1 MPSLLGK
8 SDLDGLCEKNQPNGR
23 AFKVTITETYQ
34 RTITVYESEMK
45 EPTVQEAERVAEDW
59 WQDSQIEL
67 GTEDFQGVEV
77 TACELPPM

>member
-1 MPSLLGK
+1 MNNTSK
-8 SDLDGLCEKNQPNGR
+8 TKNQPNGR

-45 EPTVQEAERVAEDW
+45 EPTVQEAERVGGGLVAG
-59 WQDSQIEL
+59 QPNRT
-67 GTEDFQGVEV
+67 GNRRFQGVEV

>member
-1 MPSLLGK
+1 M
-8 SDLDGLCEKNQPNGR
+8 GR

-45 EPTVQEAERVAEDW
+45 EPTTEEAERVAEDW

-67 GTEDFQGVEV
+67 GTEDFQGVEF
-77 TACELPPM
+77 TAREDGGSDE

>member
-1 MPSLLGK
+1 MIMK
-8 SDLDGLCEKNQPNGR
+8 KCTVKNEITQMGR

-45 EPTVQEAERVAEDW
+45 EPTVQEAERMAEDW

-67 GTEDFQGVEV
+67 EKEDFQGVEFMGR
-77 TACELPPM
+77 EDGGSDE

>member
-1 MPSLLGK
+1 MKK
-8 SDLDGLCEKNQPNGR
+8 STEKNENTEMGR

-45 EPTVQEAERVAEDW
+45 EPTVEEAQRVAENW

-67 GTEDFQGVEV
+67 GTEDFQSVEYKGW
-77 TACELPPM
+77 EDGGSDE

>member
-1 MPSLLGK
+1 MK
-8 SDLDGLCEKNQPNGR
+8 STLKNENTPGGR

-45 EPTVQEAERVAEDW
+45 EPIVEEAERMAEEW

-67 GTEDFQGVEV
+67 EKEDFQGVEF
-77 TACELPPM
+77 TGREDGDLDE

>member
-1 MPSLLGK
+1 MKK
-8 SDLDGLCEKNQPNGR
+8 STVKNENSKMGR

-45 EPTVQEAERVAEDW
+45 ESTVEEAERMAEEW

-67 GTEDFQGVEV
+67 EKEDFQGVEF
-77 TACELPPM
+77 TGREDGDLDE

>member
-1 MPSLLGK
+1 MK
-8 SDLDGLCEKNQPNGR
+8 STLKKENTPGGR
-23 AFKVTITETYQ
+23 TFKVTITETYQ
-34 RTITVYESEMK
+34 RTVTIYESEMK
-45 EPTVQEAERVAEDW
+45 EPTVQKAERVAEDW

>member
-1 MPSLLGK
+1 MK
-8 SDLDGLCEKNQPNGR
+8 STLKNENTPGGR

-45 EPTVQEAERVAEDW
+45 EPTVEEAQRVAENW

-67 GTEDFQGVEV
+67 GTEDFQSVEYKGW
-77 TACELPPM
+77 EDGGSDE

>member
-1 MPSLLGK
+1 MKK
-8 SDLDGLCEKNQPNGR
+8 STVKSEKTSMGR

-45 EPTVQEAERVAEDW
+45 EPTVEEAERMAEEW

-67 GTEDFQGVEV
+67 EKEDFQGVEF
-77 TACELPPM
+77 TGREGGGSDE

>member
-1 MPSLLGK
+1 MKK
-8 SDLDGLCEKNQPNGR
+8 STVKNEIAQMGR

-45 EPTVQEAERVAEDW
+45 EPTVQEAERMAEDW

-67 GTEDFQGVEV
+67 EKEDFQGVEFMGREDG
-77 TACELPPM
+77 ASDE

>member
-1 MPSLLGK
+1 M
-8 SDLDGLCEKNQPNGR
+8 GR

-45 EPTVQEAERVAEDW
+45 EPTVQEAERMAEDW

-67 GTEDFQGVEV
+67 EKEDFQGVEFMGR
-77 TACELPPM
+77 EDGGSDE

>member
-1 MPSLLGK
+1 MKK
-8 SDLDGLCEKNQPNGR
+8 STVKSEKTSMGR

-45 EPTVQEAERVAEDW
+45 EPTVEEAERMAEEW

-67 GTEDFQGVEV
+67 EKEDFQGVEF
-77 TACELPPM
+77 AGREDGGLDE

>member
-1 MPSLLGK
+1 MKK
-8 SDLDGLCEKNQPNGR
+8 STVKSEKTSMGR

-45 EPTVQEAERVAEDW
+45 EPTVEEAERMAEEW

-67 GTEDFQGVEV
+67 GTEDFQGVEF
-77 TACELPPM
+77 TGREDGGSDE

>member
-1 MPSLLGK
+1 MKKSTVKNEITKMGK
-8 SDLDGLCEKNQPNGR
+8 

-45 EPTVQEAERVAEDW
+45 EPTTEEAERVAEDW

-67 GTEDFQGVEV
+67 GTEDFQGVEF
-77 TACELPPM
+77 TGREDGGSDE

>member
-1 MPSLLGK
+1 MKK
-8 SDLDGLCEKNQPNGR
+8 STVKSEKTSMGR

-45 EPTVQEAERVAEDW
+45 EPTVEEAERMAEEW

-67 GTEDFQGVEV
+67 EKEDFQGVEFMGR
-77 TACELPPM
+77 EDGGSDE